1 MKLLSVSRFR
11 LAAQH
16 TGISDE
22 ELARLCALVRVEFPD
37 DDMLYE
43 THVIGLCVAIED
55 GVVTIG
61 EVLNGDVA
69 VAA

>member
-1 MKLLSVSRFR
+1 MKLRSDPRFK

-16 TGISDE
+16 AGVSDAD
-22 ELARLCALVRVEFPD
+22 LIQLCALVHAEFPD

-61 EVLNGDVA
+61 EVLNGDVV